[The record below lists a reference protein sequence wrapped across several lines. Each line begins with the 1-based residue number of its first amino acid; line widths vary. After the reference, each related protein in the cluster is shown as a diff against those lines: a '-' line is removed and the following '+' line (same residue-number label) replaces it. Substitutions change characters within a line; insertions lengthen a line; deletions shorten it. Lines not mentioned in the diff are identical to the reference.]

1 LSRTASPSFKSLLDT
16 AHALADRSR
25 QAILPYFRKSIAVE
39 NKAGRGQYDPV
50 TAADRAAERAISTHL
65 RKHFPDHGITGE
77 EFGDEGL
84 GQRFRWVID
93 PIDGT
98 RSFITGT
105 PMWGTLIG
113 LLENEKPILGM
124 MDQPYTKERFWSGAN
139 AAHLRSASGKVRR
152 LATRPCG
159 RLRDAVLMSTTPD
172 TFTSGAETEAFLRVK
187 AEARMTRFGGDCY
200 AYCLLASGLVD
211 LVIETGLKTYDVVA
225 LIPIVERAGGRMT
238 TWEGKPATPGGRILA
253 SGDPRLHERVL
264 KILNP

>member
-1 LSRTASPSFKSLLDT
+1 MSRTSSPSFKSLLET

-25 QAILPYFRKSIAVE
+25 QAILPYFRKPMLVE

-50 TAADRAAERAISTHL
+50 TAADRAAERVISAHL
-65 RKHFPDHGITGE
+65 RRHFPDHGITGE
-77 EFGDEGL
+77 EFGEEGAN
-84 GQRFRWVID
+84 QRYRWVID

-98 RSFITGT
+98 RSFIIGA

-113 LLENEKPILGM
+113 LLESEKPLLGI
-124 MDQPYTKERFWSGAN
+124 MDQPYTQERFWSGAN
-139 AAHLRSASGKVRR
+139 GAHMRLAGGKVRR
-152 LATRPCG
+152 LNTRPCA

-172 TFTSGAETEAFLRVK
+172 TFEKGAEAEAFQRVK
-187 AEARMTRFGGDCY
+187 DEARMTRFGGDCY

-238 TWEGKPATPGGRILA
+238 TWDGTPATPGGRILA

>member
-1 LSRTASPSFKSLLDT
+1 
-16 AHALADRSR
+16 
-25 QAILPYFRKSIAVE
+25 
-39 NKAGRGQYDPV
+39 
-50 TAADRAAERAISTHL
+50 
-65 RKHFPDHGITGE
+65 
-77 EFGDEGL
+77 
-84 GQRFRWVID
+84 
-93 PIDGT
+93 
-98 RSFITGT
+98 
-105 PMWGTLIG
+105 
-113 LLENEKPILGM
+113 
-124 MDQPYTKERFWSGAN
+124 
-139 AAHLRSASGKVRR
+139 LRSATGKVRR

-187 AEARMTRFGGDCY
+187 DEARMTRFGGDCY

-238 TWEGKPATPGGRILA
+238 TWEGEPATPGGRILA